1 MKLSKYAKLVKEGGY
16 CLVIHAEDSGIWLGT
31 RAALFRATELPDMV
45 GEEQVRTVLDIPEK
59 AWEKVHLE
67 EKWVDSVHDIFG
79 LNLSDFETGEQDT
92 TKLKMLAAPDGLWCA
107 CRRRADTGEL
117 IFYQEKLLY
126 PIGDQ
131 IKDSDYIRYTARRTA
146 AGQPYLVVHDGFEVL
161 AAVMPVQVVTE
172 EYLADLSDF
181 QALCTEQF
189 YRERSRG
196 GGGRERGGRGS
207 GKDDGADRHGGGRGM
222 NGALLSSKKMDYCT
236 PRDFFAELDQEFHF
250 TLDAAATEAS
260 AKCPAY
266 YTPETDGLN
275 SPWNIAGGGCCI
287 LQPAVWPRDREVG
300 TQGLGGGKKR
310 DDHCAAYS
318 SPDRHQLF
326 SRVHLRTGGN
336 PMGPRATP
344 VRGRGRNR
352 VPAGAVPVYGGGLQ
366 REGVSGHES

>member
-16 CLVIHAEDSGIWLGT
+16 CSVIHAEDSGIWLGT

-79 LNLSDFETGEQDT
+79 LNLADFETGEQDT

-189 YRERSRG
+189 YLERSR
-196 GGGRERGGRGS
+196 
-207 GKDDGADRHGGGRGM
+207 
-222 NGALLSSKKMDYCT
+222 
-236 PRDFFAELDQEFHF
+236 
-250 TLDAAATEAS
+250 AAADEGAEDAEAEKTMEQIGMEE
-260 AKCPAY
+260 A
-266 YTPETDGLN
+266 
-275 SPWNIAGGGCCI
+275 AGG
-287 LQPAVWPRDREVG
+287 
-300 TQGLGGGKKR
+300 
-310 DDHCAAYS
+310 
-318 SPDRHQLF
+318 
-326 SRVHLRTGGN
+326 
-336 PMGPRATP
+336 
-344 VRGRGRNR
+344 
-352 VPAGAVPVYGGGLQ
+352 
-366 REGVSGHES
+366 EG